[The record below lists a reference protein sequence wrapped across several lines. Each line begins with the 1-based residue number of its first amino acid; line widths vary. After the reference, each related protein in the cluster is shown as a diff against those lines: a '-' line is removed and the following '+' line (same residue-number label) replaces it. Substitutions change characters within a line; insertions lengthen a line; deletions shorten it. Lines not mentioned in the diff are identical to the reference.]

1 MCPSRD
7 ASQVDV
13 MGMSDKGS
21 DLRHEDQVVPM
32 ATLRLVFC
40 DMDSTFLAD
49 DKSIPRDNATVL
61 DLLAERDVGFV
72 PCTGR
77 AWSAVPAEV
86 LDHPAVRYVIAA
98 NGAVV
103 RDVKSKRTL
112 RTILIGARRSLA
124 LFGRVRG
131 VCCTFDVFSK
141 GASRTNAMR
150 FGRIRDFGI
159 DASTVDWL
167 LDRRVQLSLPTER
180 IIDAYPD
187 VEKITMY
194 FGNEDARQRIIMAT
208 EMDPSLCWTSSHP
221 HNVEVMDEAASK
233 GAALSWLC
241 GWLHVCRTDVVAF
254 GDSPNDLSML
264 EAAGDGVAVANA
276 SSEVKVIAK
285 HVTRCDNGHGGVG
298 EYLRERYL

>member
-1 MCPSRD
+1 
-7 ASQVDV
+7 

-21 DLRHEDQVVPM
+21 DLRHEDQVAPM

-159 DASTVDWL
+159 DTPTVDWL
-167 LDRRVQLSLPTER
+167 LGRRVQLSLPTER

-276 SSEVKVIAK
+276 SSEVKAIVK
-285 HVTRCDNGHGGVG
+285 HVTRRDNGHGGVG

>member
-1 MCPSRD
+1 MG
-7 ASQVDV
+7 V
-13 MGMSDKGS
+13 MGMSDKDS
-21 DLRHEDQVVPM
+21 DLSHEDQVVPM

-49 DKSIPRDNATVL
+49 DKSIPRDNAMAL

-98 NGAVV
+98 NGAIV
-103 RDVKSKRTL
+103 RDVRSKRTL
-112 RTILIGARRSLA
+112 RATLIGARRALA
-124 LFGRVRG
+124 LFGRVRDIS
-131 VCCTFDVFSK
+131 CTFDVFSK
-141 GASRTNAMR
+141 GASRANATR
-150 FGRIRDFGI
+150 FGCIRDFGI
-159 DASTVDWL
+159 DAPTVDWL
-167 LDRRVQLSLPTER
+167 LGRRVQLSLPTEG
-180 IIDAYPD
+180 IINAYPD

-194 FGNEDARQRIIMAT
+194 FGDDDARQRIIAAA

-221 HNVEVMDEAASK
+221 YNVEVMDGAASK

-241 GWLHVCRTDVVAF
+241 RWLHVSLTDVVAF

-264 EAAGDGVAVANA
+264 EAAGDGVAMANA
-276 SSEVKVIAK
+276 SSEVKAVAK
-285 HVTRCDNGHGGVG
+285 HVTRRDNGQGGVG
-298 EYLRERYL
+298 EYLRERYFVWRS